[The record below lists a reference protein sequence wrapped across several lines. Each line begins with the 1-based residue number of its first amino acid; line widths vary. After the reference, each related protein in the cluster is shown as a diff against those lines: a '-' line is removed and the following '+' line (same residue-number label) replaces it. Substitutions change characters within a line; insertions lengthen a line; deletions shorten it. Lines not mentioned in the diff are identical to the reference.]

1 MAFVVARSSPSFDRS
16 SIKPSRFSATKAS
29 IWSLRHSIERQPTRP
44 WVGSV
49 VLVLN
54 EMVLVLVI
62 DAVGPS
68 TSTSTSTKI
77 PVNMRNRIATRVPVA
92 RRLLLAWQLAAYRA
106 AELPAGDRG

>member
-1 MAFVVARSSPSFDRS
+1 MW
-16 SIKPSRFSATKAS
+16 SR
-29 IWSLRHSIERQPTRP
+29 LRSIERQRIQQ

-68 TSTSTSTKI
+68 TSTSTKI
-77 PVNMRNRIATRVPVA
+77 PVNMRNGTTT
-92 RRLLLAWQLAAYRA
+92 
-106 AELPAGDRG
+106 

>member
-1 MAFVVARSSPSFDRS
+1 MWSP
-16 SIKPSRFSATKAS
+16 
-29 IWSLRHSIERQPTRP
+29 LHSIERRLTQP

-68 TSTSTSTKI
+68 TSTSTSRSTERLQSRWK
-77 PVNMRNRIATRVPVA
+77 VANERVV
-92 RRLLLAWQLAAYRA
+92 QSK
-106 AELPAGDRG
+106 D